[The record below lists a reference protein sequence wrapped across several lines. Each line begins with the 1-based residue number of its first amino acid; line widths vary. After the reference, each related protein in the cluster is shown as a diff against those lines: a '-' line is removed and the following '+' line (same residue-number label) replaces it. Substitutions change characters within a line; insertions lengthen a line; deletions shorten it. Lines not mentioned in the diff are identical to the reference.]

1 LRSLLGRGREHH
13 RGRRQAPTAALPGQG
28 LDAGYVVV
36 KLVAQVILGALAL
49 YVLLIVALTAF

>member
-1 LRSLLGRGREHH
+1 LRPLLGRGRQHH
-13 RGRRQAPTAALPGQG
+13 RGRRQAADPALPGQG

-49 YVLLIVALTAF
+49 YVLLIVALTAL